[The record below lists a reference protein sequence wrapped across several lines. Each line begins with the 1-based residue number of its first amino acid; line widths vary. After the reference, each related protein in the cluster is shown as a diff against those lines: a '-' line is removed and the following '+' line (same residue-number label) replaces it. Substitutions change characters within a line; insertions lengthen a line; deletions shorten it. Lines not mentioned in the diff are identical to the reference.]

1 MFKITGLDKL
11 QKELKEAERAL
22 SELDGELGV
31 INFDPHDPAS
41 IEAAIH
47 SVNRMIDERAGEYAA
62 NSIVGPLVDQ
72 MKETY
77 RENIL
82 QKAAEAR
89 LKSDE
94 DE

>member
-1 MFKITGLDKL
+1 MLKITGLDKL

-47 SVNRMIDERAGEYAA
+47 SVNRRR
-62 NSIVGPLVDQ
+62 NQ
-72 MKETY
+72 
-77 RENIL
+77 
-82 QKAAEAR
+82 
-89 LKSDE
+89 
-94 DE
+94 